1 MQISFFSFIIIK
13 AYLFIFSIGAFNQKK
28 NLLYKNREW
37 MRMNH
42 SSNLLTI
49 KPKRCNEFIDYK
61 FLYGRMYYFMVLLD
75 YCVTMLRYIRIFNR
89 FFEHYFG
96 FSFYFIWLTLRTTLT
111 LKSRPF
117 RFAIPKN
124 VPGIISRIKFRLKS
138 KYSNDAKA
146 WRSASFI
153 VWNV

>member
-37 MRMNH
+37 MWMNH
-42 SSNLLTI
+42 SSNLLT
-49 KPKRCNEFIDYK
+49 KNPKDVMNSLIISSCTA
-61 FLYGRMYYFMVLLD
+61 VLH
-75 YCVTMLRYIRIFNR
+75 
-89 FFEHYFG
+89 FEHYFG